1 MSTNE
6 HPLSDA
12 KRVLRIKALI
22 HDIDVVVCMYPYAF
36 MFQQL
41 AKVIG
46 MDSPK
51 SRHFF
56 SARQETLSA
65 LKQARAPHL
74 VLISEQLKDGSG
86 LDLLREI
93 KRLNPRHRCIVVLN
107 QNSESAQ
114 RLARQL
120 HADACIDE
128 TSLQERNG
136 ALIEALE
143 AVHGGRTYTDPR
155 LQDRHASVQ
164 PADGQPLSE
173 RQHEILRWVAEGLSN
188 RDIAVQLNIT
198 PNTVRDHLSEVMRR
212 LEVSNRASAVST
224 AFRLGLLP

>member
-1 MSTNE
+1 MNTNE

-22 HDIDVVVCMYPYAF
+22 QDIDVVVCMYPYAF
-36 MFQQL
+36 MFEQL

-46 MDSPK
+46 MDSAK

-93 KRLNPRHRCIVVLN
+93 KRLNHRHRCIVVLN

-114 RLARQL
+114 RLARKL

-143 AVHGGRTYTDPR
+143 AIHGGRTYTDPR
-155 LQDRHASVQ
+155 LQDRPASVH

>member
-1 MSTNE
+1 MSTSQR
-6 HPLSDA
+6 PLSDA

-22 HDIDVVVCMYPYAF
+22 HDTDVVVCMYPFAF

-41 AKVIG
+41 AKAIG

-51 SRHFF
+51 NRLFF
-56 SARQETLSA
+56 STRHEALSV
-65 LKQARAPHL
+65 LKQAQSAHL
-74 VLISEQLKDGSG
+74 VLISEQLNDGSG

-93 KRLNPRHRCIVVLN
+93 KRLNPAHRCILVLN
-107 QNSESAQ
+107 QNSRSAQ
-114 RLARQL
+114 RLAQQL

-136 ALIEALE
+136 ALIHALE
-143 AVHGGRTYTDPR
+143 AVQSGKIYIDPR
-155 LQDRHASVQ
+155 LIELNRSPH

-188 RDIAVQLNIT
+188 RDIGERLNIT

-212 LEVSNRASAVST
+212 LDVSNRASAVST
-224 AFRLGLLP
+224 AFHLGLLP

>member
-1 MSTNE
+1 MSTSQR
-6 HPLSDA
+6 PLSDA

-22 HDIDVVVCMYPYAF
+22 HDTDVVVCMYPFAF
-36 MFQQL
+36 MFQEL

-56 SARQETLSA
+56 SARHETLSV
-65 LKQARAPHL
+65 LKQAQSPHL
-74 VLISEQLKDGSG
+74 VLISEQLNDGSG

-93 KRLNPRHRCIVVLN
+93 KRLNPGHRCIVVLN
-107 QNSESAQ
+107 QNSVSAQ

-128 TSLQERNG
+128 TSLQERTG

-143 AVHGGRTYTDPR
+143 AVQGGTTYLDPR
-155 LQDRHASVQ
+155 LQDLKPSVH
-164 PADGQPLSE
+164 PADVQPLSE

-188 RDIAVQLNIT
+188 RDIGERLNIT

-212 LEVSNRASAVST
+212 LDVSNRASAVST
-224 AFRLGLLP
+224 AFHLGLLP

>member
-1 MSTNE
+1 MSTSQR
-6 HPLSDA
+6 PLSDA

-22 HDIDVVVCMYPYAF
+22 HDTDVVVCMYPFAF
-36 MFQQL
+36 MFQEL

-56 SARQETLSA
+56 SARHETLSV
-65 LKQARAPHL
+65 LKQAQSPHL
-74 VLISEQLKDGSG
+74 VLISEQLNDGSG

-93 KRLNPRHRCIVVLN
+93 KRLNPGHRCIVVLN
-107 QNSESAQ
+107 QNSLSAQ

-128 TSLQERNG
+128 TSTG

-143 AVHGGRTYTDPR
+143 AVQGGKTYLDPR
-155 LQDRHASVQ
+155 LQGLKPSVH
-164 PADGQPLSE
+164 PADVQPLSE
-173 RQHEILRWVAEGLSN
+173 RQH
-188 RDIAVQLNIT
+188 
-198 PNTVRDHLSEVMRR
+198 
-212 LEVSNRASAVST
+212 
-224 AFRLGLLP
+224 

>member
-1 MSTNE
+1 MSPSQ

-12 KRVLRIKALI
+12 KRVLRIKALV
-22 HDIDVVVCMYPYAF
+22 HDIDVVVCMYPF
-36 MFQQL
+36 TFVFQQL
-41 AKVIG
+41 ARAIG

-51 SRHFF
+51 NRHFF
-56 SARQETLSA
+56 SARQETLNL
-65 LKQARAPHL
+65 LKPCTAPHL

-93 KRLNPRHRCIVVLN
+93 KRLNPDHRCIVVLN
-107 QNSESAQ
+107 QDRASGL

-120 HADACIDE
+120 HADACLDAS
-128 TSLQERNG
+128 SLQERTG

-143 AVHGGRTYTDPR
+143 ALHRGKTYFDPR
-155 LQDRHASVQ
+155 LEDLSRSLQ

-188 RDIAVQLNIT
+188 REIGELLNIT
-198 PNTVRDHLSEVMRR
+198 PNTVRDHLSELMRR

-224 AFRLGLLP
+224 AFQLGLLP